1 MSRSRNFEQMKRF
14 LIVVFF
20 AFFLT
25 GHIEA
30 NGGKSKWDYV
40 VTIQTSEGEMKLIL
54 FDETPN
60 HKANF
65 LKLIKQGFYDSL
77 TFHRVMKNFMVQGGD
92 PNSKLGLNAA
102 RLGNGGPGYT
112 VPAEFRSRLFHHKG
126 ALAAARQP
134 DQVNPHRASSGSQFY
149 IVQGEKLEE
158 KRLKPFNTMIMRDA
172 LRKIKRGTPLADTL
186 GLAMNQ
192 GREAFE
198 QKLVSLKDEIEEATG
213 FKIVVPQ
220 ERLDAYTTVGGAPHL
235 DDQYTVFGQVI
246 VGLEVVDKIAE
257 VETGRENRPNEPVW
271 MYITAERLKK
281 KKITKLYGYTYE

>member
-1 MSRSRNFEQMKRF
+1 MKRF
-14 LIVVFF
+14 LIVILFFFF
-20 AFFLT
+20 AT
-25 GHIEA
+25 GYIHA
-30 NGGKSKWDYV
+30 NGGNSKWDYI
-40 VTIQTSEGEMKLIL
+40 VTISTSKGEMKFIL

-77 TFHRVMKNFMVQGGD
+77 TFHRVMKDFMVQGGD
-92 PNSKLGLNAA
+92 PNSKLGTNAA

-112 VPAEFRSRLFHHKG
+112 VPAEFRSKRYHHKG

-134 DQVNPHRASSGSQFY
+134 DHVNPHKASSGSQFY

-158 KRLKPFNTMIMRDA
+158 KQLKPFNTFIMRDA
-172 LRKIKRGTPLADTL
+172 LKKIKRGSPLADTL
-186 GLAMNQ
+186 GAAMNQ

-198 QKLVSLKDEIEEATG
+198 EKLVALKDEIQEATG
-213 FKIVVPQ
+213 FRIVVPQ
-220 ERLDAYTTVGGAPHL
+220 ERLDAYTTIGGTPHL
-235 DDQYTVFGQVI
+235 DDQYTVFGKVI

-257 VETGRENRPNEPVW
+257 VETGRANRPKEPVW
-271 MYITAERLKK
+271 MHITAERLKK